1 MTLTNEVRSS
11 IMRYQQMILGIL
23 CILLAPLS
31 ILFGLFGDNPD
42 GWYMSISSTYYANSN
57 MFMIGELVAIGIF
70 FLSYHGY
77 DKRDTILSIIQGICA
92 LGIVAFPTKIRGLDE
107 IAKHVGVF
115 GLPINISQIF
125 HIVSTSLLCGTFW
138 INLMFLFTLS
148 DGNITKKKKLRNLIY
163 RICGIIV
170 VVGLLTLI
178 FGNIICKV
186 HSIDWFPITLISEFI
201 MFVPFGFS
209 YVVKSGC
216 LKCFNDDEEEK
227 V

>member
-1 MTLTNEVRSS
+1 MTLTTETRSS

-23 CILLAPLS
+23 CVLLAPLC

-42 GWYMSISSTYYANSN
+42 YWYKSISQTYYANSN

-77 DKRDTILSIIQGICA
+77 DKKDAIISSIQGIGA
-92 LGIVAFPTKIRGLDE
+92 LGIVAFPCDLGSNNE
-107 IAKHVGVF
+107 FFKHVGIF
-115 GLPINISQIF
+115 GLPMETSHIF
-125 HIVSTSLLCGTFW
+125 HVISTLTLCGTFW

-148 DGNITKKKKLRNLIY
+148 NGNITKKKKLRNLIY
-163 RICGIIV
+163 RICGVIVII
-170 VVGLLTLI
+170 GFLTLI
-178 FGNIICKV
+178 FGNIICK
-186 HSIDWFPITLISEFI
+186 SLSNDWFPITLVSEFI

-209 YVVKSGC
+209 FMVKSGC
-216 LKCFNDDEEEK
+216 FKCFNDEEEK